1 MKKIIITAALI
12 ATAAAL
18 AGCSSGPSD
27 SDIKAAIQ
35 QSAAGMGDAFKIE
48 KVTSKGCSKSGDGYN
63 CLIEVESSAF
73 GEKQDKT
80 APVHFQKIG
89 SKWVMTQAN

>member
-12 ATAAAL
+12 ATAVAL
-18 AGCSSGPSD
+18 AGCSSAPSEA
-27 SDIKAAIQ
+27 DIKAAIQ
-35 QSAAGMGDAFKIE
+35 QSAAGMGDSFKIE

-63 CLIEVESSAF
+63 CLVEVESSAF

-80 APVHFQKIG
+80 APVHFQKVG
-89 SKWVMTQAN
+89 NKWVITRAN